1 VYVYGDCA
9 INVDPNAAQ
18 LADIAVSSARTARA
32 FGIEPRVALL
42 SYATGESN
50 SGDHITKVVLVP
62 LMVSGSKHGVF
73 DANRTGFC
81 HAATENGPRMRP
93 GGA

>member
-1 VYVYGDCA
+1 VYGDCA

-18 LADIAVSSARTARA
+18 LADIAVSSAFTARA

-50 SGDHITKVVLVP
+50 SGDLITKVRRRCVHPHFSSL
-62 LMVSGSKHGVF
+62 LL
-73 DANRTGFC
+73 
-81 HAATENGPRMRP
+81 
-93 GGA
+93 GGGGRGGGWYTAKLTAL